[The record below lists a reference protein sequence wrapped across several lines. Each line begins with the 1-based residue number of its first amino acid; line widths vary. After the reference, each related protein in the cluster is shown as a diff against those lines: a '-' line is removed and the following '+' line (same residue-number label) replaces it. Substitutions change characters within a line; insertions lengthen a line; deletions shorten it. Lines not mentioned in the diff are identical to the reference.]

1 MKIKDR
7 AKPKT
12 PPVEPGVYMA
22 VCVGIVDLGEQ
33 YSEKFKSY
41 SNKVKFVWA
50 LPGETITIDG
60 KEEERQLSKEFTLS
74 IGKKGALRGF
84 LESWNGCSYT
94 DEEFGELDLF
104 GQLGKAC
111 QLQVVL
117 NDTKEYSNVANLMP
131 IPRGMPVPQSRS
143 EMYTWD
149 MERWNDALFEKLPEW
164 TRDQIKKSTQ
174 YQKTYAPV
182 TDVAVAG
189 AANGGTPSV
198 SFADSSLRE
207 GAEAISPQSPQGS
220 QGLGGTNGG
229 IATAF
234 GFAMTGNS
242 GGAPF

>member
-7 AKPKT
+7 ARPKA

-22 VCVGIVDLGEQ
+22 VCIGIVDLGEQ

-74 IGKKGALRGF
+74 ISKKGSLRGF
-84 LESWNGCSYT
+84 LESWNGVSYT

-131 IPRGMPVPQSRS
+131 IPRGFPTPQSRS

-149 MERWNDALFEKLPEW
+149 MDHWDDARFEKLPEW

-174 YQKTYAPV
+174 YQKDHAPV
-182 TDVAVAG
+182 TDVAVGPSQSASLT
-189 AANGGTPSV
+189 ALPGGEPGQT
-198 SFADSSLRE
+198 
-207 GAEAISPQSPQGS
+207 IPQSPAATAPLTQGS
-220 QGLGGTNGG
+220 H
-229 IATAF
+229 
-234 GFAMTGNS
+234 